1 MLTNN
6 DDMFSCMPSDFEVLE
21 VRRALHRGRVATP
34 DVDKAWERFRET
46 IIEEPAVES
55 EQPVSRFN
63 RPLILKVIAA
73 AAAVAMFVVLLT
85 PVLKAKKDKS
95 IEVFTAVAG
104 TQQVTVTTDDGT
116 PQVVKGKSLAFNRP
130 VSRTERIR
138 MLEVSNPRGKVSR
151 VVLPDGSTVW
161 LNADSHISFPER
173 FVGGT
178 RDVGLSGEA
187 YFDVKHDPSHPFVVT
202 TANMVTTVHGT
213 AFDVCAYS
221 SNNTHVTLLRGSV
234 SVRNTNGT
242 EECFIKPGQMAQ
254 VSDGG
259 KIKLS
264 DADTYAATQWTEGF
278 FYFDNCRFVDM
289 MMELGRWYNVS
300 VVFENEQ
307 SMGVNLHF
315 VAEHSDSLS
324 TIVSRINDLGIA
336 NVSIKDDVMI
346 VH

>member
-1 MLTNN
+1 MLTEN
-6 DDMFSCMPSDFEVLE
+6 DDMLSCMPSDFEVLE
-21 VRRALHRGRVATP
+21 LRRALHRGRVATP
-34 DVDKAWERFRET
+34 DVDKAWEHFRQT
-46 IIEEPAVES
+46 IEAEPAAVD

-63 RPLILKVIAA
+63 RPLLLKVVAA
-73 AAAVAMFVVLLT
+73 AAAVALLVVLLS
-85 PVLKAKKDKS
+85 PLLKVKKDNS
-95 IEVFTAVAG
+95 IEVFTADAG
-104 TQQVTVTTDDGT
+104 TQQVTVTTNNGT

-130 VSRTERIR
+130 VRRTERIS

-161 LNADSHISFPER
+161 LNADSHLSFPER

-187 YFDVKHDPSHPFVVT
+187 YFDVKHDPRHPFVVT
-202 TANMVTTVHGT
+202 TAGMVTTVHGT

-221 SNNTHVTLLRGSV
+221 SKNTHVTLLRGSV
-234 SVRNTNGT
+234 SVKNTNGQ
-242 EECFIKPGQMAQ
+242 ECFIKPGQMAQ
-254 VSDGG
+254 VSDDG

-300 VVFENEQ
+300 VVFENQQ
-307 SMGVNLHF
+307 SMDTNLHF
-315 VAEHSDSLS
+315 VAEHADSLA

-336 NVSIKDDVMI
+336 RVSIKDDVMI